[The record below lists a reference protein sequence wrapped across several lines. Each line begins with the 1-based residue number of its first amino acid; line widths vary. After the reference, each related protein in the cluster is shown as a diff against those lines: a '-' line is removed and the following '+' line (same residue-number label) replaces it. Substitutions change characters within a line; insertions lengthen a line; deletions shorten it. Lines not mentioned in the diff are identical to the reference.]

1 MLGILYGHL
10 ADYRIYDDNEESNPQ
25 IIKRQNL
32 WTGKALCGKLFL
44 IIILVHLII
53 QIKIL

>member
-1 MLGILYGHL
+1 MLGILYGHF

-32 WTGKALCGKLFL
+32 WTGKALCGKLLL
-44 IIILVHLII
+44 IVILVHLII